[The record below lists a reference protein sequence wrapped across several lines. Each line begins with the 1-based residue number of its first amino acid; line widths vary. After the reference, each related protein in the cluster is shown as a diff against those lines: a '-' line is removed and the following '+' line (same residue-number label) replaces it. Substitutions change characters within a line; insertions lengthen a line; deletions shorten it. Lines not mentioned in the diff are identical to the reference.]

1 MSMLLH
7 TTLLVTLRGL
17 CLLHLS
23 LDLPARTQ
31 RSKSGYFNGK
41 TAVELRLPQLF
52 HYGIT
57 MVALSQEMIS
67 VGVMVVVCVTLSL
80 LCVVVWLLRCR
91 RAQLRQKRDRHQ
103 HEIDSFNN
111 KQHQI
116 QSQKSSSR
124 RAVADKKSEPKRAE
138 SIECEAVTKT
148 TGSHKSISSSDR
160 TQANVETQ
168 EIVSPAKPYVSR
180 PLERINEE
188 AISVRNVNVFPA
200 DKLDEIDFNPG
211 LNSVINLETI

>member
-1 MSMLLH
+1 
-7 TTLLVTLRGL
+7 
-17 CLLHLS
+17 
-23 LDLPARTQ
+23 
-31 RSKSGYFNGK
+31 
-41 TAVELRLPQLF
+41 
-52 HYGIT
+52 
-57 MVALSQEMIS
+57 MIS

-188 AISVRNVNVFPA
+188 AISVRNKRLDTASAITSIETLQRNDSKVNVFPA